1 MNRFPLKIKISIALL
16 LLIVAGTIYFNKNKP
31 VTTNDILV
39 KIKYIDSEDLIK
51 VPPYPKEVEIRVT
64 GTKKRI
70 GYLKQTSCNIDL
82 RTFVKGI
89 NKVFIKDYIKLPRG
103 IKIVRV
109 APEFINVNLGTR
121 TYKRFPVQVVT
132 TGKPASGYWLTG
144 KRVEPDHV
152 LLSGPSQTIRNLKVL
167 YTKPIDLALS
177 RESFKKEVALDLN
190 ESLVNRSGKIFAT
203 IEVKEKIV
211 IRKIKNIPVKGIGT
225 KRSFKILPEI
235 MDIEIKGPES
245 SVRLNH
251 IKEKIKVFID
261 MNGLKKGMYVRRAVI
276 SIPIEFTLV
285 KAKPANFTVN
295 IN

>member
-16 LLIVAGTIYFNKNKP
+16 LLIVTGTIFFIKNKP

-51 VPPYPKEVEIRVT
+51 VPPYPKEVELRVT

-103 IKIVRV
+103 IKIVRI
-109 APEFINVNLGTR
+109 APEFINVKLGTR

-132 TGKPASGYWLTG
+132 TGKPASGYRLTG

-225 KRSFKILPEI
+225 KRFFKILPEI